1 MVKQV
6 ILTAIHF
13 KGIEQVK
20 NEAHELADKC
30 LCSVEYVK
38 KIIKSV
44 EKGKIVIS
52 G

>member
-20 NEAHELADKC
+20 REAVKLSEDC
-30 LCSVEYVK
+30 LCSLSYINSIIRKVEK
-38 KIIKSV
+38 EKII
-44 EKGKIVIS
+44 IA
-52 G
+52 

>member
-20 NEAHELADKC
+20 LEAVRLADDC
-30 LCSVEYVK
+30 LCSVAYVK
-38 KIIKSV
+38 SIIRKV
-44 EKGKIVIS
+44 EKNNIVIS
-52 G
+52 